1 MKSILEL
8 ISKYKSDVI
17 IIPILAV
24 LALVLSFSIYYFFT
38 KRWIKYMPGLVTL
51 VIGVS
56 LLLVGYLN
64 LLNPSGL
71 NFIGLGISFTVF
83 ALLSLA
89 FSAIIDL
96 LDGLGANFK
105 KTGKKTKKKENKK
118 KEDFEVQSGQG
129 ENKEEIS
136 QDKLED
142 KQVEIEEKVKKI
154 EELDEKA
161 TRRVDLGNKKERQ
174 DKTKRIDLKELRRK

>member
-38 KRWIKYMPGLVTL
+38 KKSIKYILGLVAL
-51 VIGVS
+51 VLGVL
-56 LLLVGYLN
+56 LLLVGYLD

-71 NFIGLGISFTVF
+71 SFIGWGINLMVF
-83 ALLSLA
+83 AVVSLA

-96 LDGLGANFK
+96 LDGLGANF
-105 KTGKKTKKKENKK
+105 GKNKK
-118 KEDFEVQSGQG
+118 KED
-129 ENKEEIS
+129 
-136 QDKLED
+136 QDH
-142 KQVEIEEKVKKI
+142 IEEKVKKI
-154 EELDEKA
+154 EELEEKSTKRA
-161 TRRVDLGNKKERQ
+161 NLRDKEDRE
-174 DKTKRIDLKELRRK
+174 DKTKRIDLEELRKR